1 MIVEEGQNDAGD
13 DEEGDEEA
21 PLIAADQED
30 DEDDGSN
37 VSWGIP
43 EDAEQHNKIESP
55 TNNVKKAL
63 R

>member
-1 MIVEEGQNDAGD
+1 MIIEEGQNDAGD
-13 DEEGDEEA
+13 DEDGDEEA
-21 PLIAADQED
+21 PLIAAE
-30 DEDDGSN
+30 EEKDDGSN